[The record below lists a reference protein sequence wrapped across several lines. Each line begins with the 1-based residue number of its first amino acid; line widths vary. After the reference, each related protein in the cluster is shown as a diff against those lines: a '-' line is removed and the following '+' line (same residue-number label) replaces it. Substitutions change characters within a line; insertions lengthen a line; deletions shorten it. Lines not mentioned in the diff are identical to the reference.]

1 ALPAVGSAEG
11 PHARILARPRSQPP
25 NWGRSFV
32 PCWGFPFV
40 RRQVA
45 EASWSDVR
53 PARLDAQDG
62 CMGMGMGMD
71 KTDPM
76 ERVGSV
82 RLLL

>member
-1 ALPAVGSAEG
+1 MFVYASLFGD
-11 PHARILARPRSQPP
+11 ARR
-25 NWGRSFV
+25 
-32 PCWGFPFV
+32 
-40 RRQVA
+40 VA

-62 CMGMGMGMD
+62 CMGMGMGMGMD
-71 KTDPM
+71 KADPM

>member
-1 ALPAVGSAEG
+1 M
-11 PHARILARPRSQPP
+11 
-25 NWGRSFV
+25 
-32 PCWGFPFV
+32 
-40 RRQVA
+40 A

-71 KTDPM
+71 KADPM